1 MKKVG
6 KKLSLSKETLRTLSG
21 TALRGVLGGD
31 SGGSDT
37 SSARC
42 PSGAD
47 VSWCVSCNSEHT
59 VPPATQQL

>member
-6 KKLSLSKETLRTLSG
+6 RKLALSKETLRTLSG
-21 TALRGVLGGD
+21 AALQGVMGGD

-37 SSARC
+37 ASERC

-47 VSWCVSCNSEHT
+47 VSWCVACGSKHT
-59 VPPATQQL
+59 VPANQM